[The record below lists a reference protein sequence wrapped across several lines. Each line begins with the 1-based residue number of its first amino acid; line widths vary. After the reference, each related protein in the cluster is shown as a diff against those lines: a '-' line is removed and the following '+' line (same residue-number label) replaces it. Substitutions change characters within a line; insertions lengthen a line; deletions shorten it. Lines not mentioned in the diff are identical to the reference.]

1 MKDEEIKMRKKNYK
15 KLISLIFMIIIFI
28 CFQTIVYSAFSSTM
42 NITGDAI
49 VRIRNNVRIN
59 SFKIHEV
66 SSGVI
71 SSYEDFSKAYTMS
84 NITLPNSDSYIIY
97 ELVVGNYE

>member
-1 MKDEEIKMRKKNYK
+1 MRKNKNGK
-15 KLISLIFMIIIFI
+15 KLFSLFFMVLFLFS
-28 CFQTIVYSAFSSTM
+28 FQTIVYSAFSSTM

-84 NITLPNSDSYIIY
+84 NIALPNSDSYIIY